1 MTVETLNLIAMAAF
15 IASGLVFLLSIAL
28 FFLLDIPKVVGELTG
43 STARKSIQKIQEH
56 NKNNSGKLVHS
67 ADPNSHVTKPGRVG
81 VGTEKFSTKSLTSAS
96 NETTVLVNNETTVLV
111 NNETTVL
118 KSNSNE
124 TTVLINNEVP
134 APATAQA
141 EVASVPAQT
150 VASANFEVVESLSY
164 YMENEL
170 IK

>member
-67 ADPNSHVTKPGRVG
+67 ADPNSHVTKPSKTGRVG

-96 NETTVLVNNETTVLV
+96 NETTVLVNNETTVL
-111 NNETTVL
+111 

-124 TTVLINNEVP
+124 TTVMINNEVP
-134 APATAQA
+134 APAPAQA
-141 EVASVPAQT
+141 EVAGVPAQT
-150 VASANFEVVESLSY
+150 VATANFEVVESLSY